1 MATDR
6 LLIVDWPVWVLP
18 GLGSLQ
24 RAGGEV
30 PRPQRQFSATHTR
43 APRRG
48 GKRWRG
54 GGWCKGTQDTA
65 EKGGGGEELGDFRKL
80 ENVLCVA
87 IIFYMKFDLRIY
99 RGRANIRTLATALQC
114 RLWGPQISKFNVY
127 SSAKSQLLHLF
138 DNYKFTLYPFH
149 SLLCPGSP
157 SLFILSSLS
166 LSPLHSPLFL

>member
-1 MATDR
+1 M
-6 LLIVDWPVWVLP
+6 LP

-114 RLWGPQISKFNVY
+114 RL
-127 SSAKSQLLHLF
+127 
-138 DNYKFTLYPFH
+138 
-149 SLLCPGSP
+149 
-157 SLFILSSLS
+157 
-166 LSPLHSPLFL
+166 